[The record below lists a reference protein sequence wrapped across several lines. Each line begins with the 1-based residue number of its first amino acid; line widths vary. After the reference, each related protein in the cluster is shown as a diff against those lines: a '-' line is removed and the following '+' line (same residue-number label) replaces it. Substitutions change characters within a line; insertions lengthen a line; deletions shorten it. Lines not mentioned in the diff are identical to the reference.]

1 MANKER
7 DISITLNFINWLER
21 RIKENNARLKLLD
34 ENRCEHNSN
43 HINHLKNN
51 KMFLNMIRFLRRAI
65 KNANQSD
72 LPALLEMPE
81 FKKNLKMF
89 LQLSQ
94 KETHLRFAG
103 SLLQDFE
110 VKEETE
116 TAGEL
121 AVENFD
127 MLANKFDPNDV
138 NVAPQQQEIA

>member
-1 MANKER
+1 
-7 DISITLNFINWLER
+7 
-21 RIKENNARLKLLD
+21 
-34 ENRCEHNSN
+34 
-43 HINHLKNN
+43 
-51 KMFLNMIRFLRRAI
+51 
-65 KNANQSD
+65 
-72 LPALLEMPE
+72 
-81 FKKNLKMF
+81 MF